1 MNSRRG
7 QTLIVMYMV
16 VLVLSVL
23 GGSFL
28 VRGTTMDQHGRIE
41 RFATST
47 HYLAQAGLEDATALF
62 INAIGTY
69 QIPANPTCYPD
80 TNNDG
85 ICTPNPTT
93 QTDVLVTT
101 LCAQSGPCP
110 DSPFSAGSSP
120 RAFSW
125 VNAVEPT
132 ERLVTEADGTTTY
145 LRNYEIITQAA
156 HPDNTGYTVRLHQVV
171 TRRLIPTFQHAVF
184 YDNDLEIL
192 PGANMTLS
200 GRVHSNHDMY
210 LDANGS
216 STLTIDTEHVRSAGN
231 IYNYRKQTGTAYPG
245 DVSIKKA
252 GSSPPDF
259 ELMLP
264 GQDSTSPTWLT
275 SSQTLWNGTVK
286 SSVHGVTQL
295 AVPSVGSTAPS
306 GANAYYASNA
316 DVKITDTSIQ
326 QKSGGSY
333 VDIVECTPAAAALNP
348 STCVPIGTITTNPTG
363 TSDPNRFYD
372 NREGKIVKMTNLDMK
387 RLGGYYDANGD
398 TILDPPGTPGN
409 PYTSKLPANGLL
421 YATRSNAGAT
431 ELPGIR
437 LLNGT
442 VINRSGG
449 LTVVSNDPVYV
460 QGDFNTVNK
469 KPVAVVADALG
480 LLSNNWSD
488 SHSYQSISNRVASP
502 TTFYSAF
509 IAGIK
514 TTTSSNYNG
523 GLENYPRLQENW
535 SGKTLFIRGSFVA
548 LWNSQVATGNWPG
561 TGTVYNPPIRNWN
574 YETDFT
580 TTGQLPP
587 FTPWAVQ
594 AVRGAWWKE

>member
-1 MNSRRG
+1 MSSRRG

-28 VRGTTMDQHGRIE
+28 IRGTTIDQHGRIE
-41 RFATST
+41 RFNTAT
-47 HYLAQAGLEDATALF
+47 HYLAQAGVEDAVASF

-69 QIPANPTCYPD
+69 QISGNPTCYPD
-80 TNNDG
+80 TNTDG
-85 ICTPNPTT
+85 LCAPDPAT

-101 LCAQSGPCP
+101 LCAASAPCP
-110 DSPFSAGSSP
+110 DAPFSAGSTP

-132 ERLVTEADGTTTY
+132 ERLVTEPDGTITY
-145 LRNYEIITQAA
+145 LRNYEIITQAT
-156 HPDNTGYTVRLHQVV
+156 HPDNPSSTARLHQVV

-184 YDNDLEIL
+184 YNDDLEIL

-200 GRVHSNHDMY
+200 GRVHSNHNMY
-210 LDANGS
+210 LDAYTGK
-216 STLTIDTEHVRSAGN
+216 TLTIDTEYVHAAGN
-231 IYNYRKQTGTAYPG
+231 IYNFRKDTGAAYSG
-245 DVSIKKA
+245 DVAIKKA

-259 ELMLP
+259 QLMLP
-264 GQDSTSPTWLT
+264 GQDSTSPTWEVD
-275 SSQTLWNGTVK
+275 SQTRWNGTVK
-286 SSVHGVTQL
+286 SAVHGVTQL
-295 AVPSVGSTAPS
+295 AVPAVGSTAPS
-306 GANAYYASNA
+306 GSSAYYANNA
-316 DVKITDTSIQ
+316 DVKITNTAIQ
-326 QKSGGSY
+326 KKNGASY
-333 VDIVECTPAAAALNP
+333 VDIVECTPAVAALTP
-348 STCVPIGTITTNPTG
+348 STCVPVGTLTTNPTG
-363 TSDPNRFYD
+363 SSDPNRFYD
-372 NREGKIVKMTNLDMK
+372 NRENKIVKMTNLDVK

-421 YATRSNAGAT
+421 YATRSDAGAT

-437 LLNGT
+437 LVNGT
-442 VINRSGG
+442 LVNRSGG
-449 LTVVSNDPVYV
+449 LTVVSNDPVYI
-460 QGDFNTVNK
+460 QGDFNTVSK
-469 KPVAVVADALG
+469 KPVAVIADALD
-480 LLSNNWSD
+480 LLSNSWSD
-488 SHSYQSISNRVASP
+488 SNSYKSISNRTASL
-502 TTFYSAF
+502 TTVNSAF
-509 IAGIK
+509 VAGIK

-535 SGKTLFIRGSFVA
+535 TSKTLAIRGSFVA
-548 LWNSQVATGNWPG
+548 LWNSQIATGNWPG
-561 TGTVYNPPIRNWN
+561 TGTVYTAPIRNWN

-587 FTPWAVQ
+587 FTPWAVE